1 MNKLVAYVQDK
12 PWMAVDNTPGSPYR
26 GSVYMSWTLLNRDGT
41 SDIRFTRSGTGGQTW
56 SPPIAL
62 ARLAT
67 SDLREVLQGSF
78 IATGPK
84 GEVYVAWYDSRVNGM
99 RIRKSTDGGATF
111 SGAVTALAPL
121 GCVLSTY
128 VNGGFEV
135 PAFGQA
141 AVDTT

>member
-1 MNKLVAYVQDK
+1 SDVRC
-12 PWMAVDNTPGSPYR
+12 PR
-26 GSVYMSWTLLNRDGT
+26 SVTVGHSC
-41 SDIRFTRSGTGGQTW
+41 
-56 SPPIAL
+56 SPPSAL

-67 SDLREVLQGSF
+67 IYLLEVLQGSF

-121 GCVLSTY
+121 GFVFSTY

-141 AVDTT
+141 AVDTTSGATGGNVYVAANV